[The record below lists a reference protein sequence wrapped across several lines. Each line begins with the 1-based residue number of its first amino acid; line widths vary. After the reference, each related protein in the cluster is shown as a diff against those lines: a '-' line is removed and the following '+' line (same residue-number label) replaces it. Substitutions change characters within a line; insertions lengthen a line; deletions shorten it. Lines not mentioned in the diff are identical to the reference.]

1 MSRRLPG
8 WRRGATIAT
17 VVALLAPALL
27 PAQST
32 DPDLAAGL
40 RQVSEGDFEGAIAT
54 LDAAARRLAVD
65 PRRKAEVLEAYVHLG
80 VALVALDQR
89 GAARERFRLAL
100 GLDPQLTLRPD
111 RHSPK
116 VIAVFEEARR
126 EAEAANRTTSAN
138 AGKPQRG
145 GGASKAAL
153 IILGAG
159 GAAAGGIALARRSP
173 TSGGPPATLVS
184 FTGARFGTPV
194 LGCPNGAVN
203 LLLPLNILVD
213 AVGGSAPTSIGA
225 VTAVL
230 IVVDSP
236 AGPGEVGFASNAPA
250 TVSPAT
256 VPAGAS
262 TTLRVDTTLLCSNG
276 AGDDAR
282 YNEWTGRLTLPTSA
296 GVYTLETADRLRV
309 IIP

>member
-1 MSRRLPG
+1 MSKRPPG
-8 WRRGATIAT
+8 WRRGVTIAT

-40 RQVSEGDFEGAIAT
+40 RQVTEGDFEGAIAT
-54 LDAAARRLAVD
+54 LDAAARRLAAD

-80 VALVALDQR
+80 IALVALDQR

-100 GLDPQLTLRPD
+100 ALDPQLTLSPD
-111 RHSPK
+111 RYSPK
-116 VIAVFEEARR
+116 VIAVLDETRR
-126 EAEAANRTTSAN
+126 EAEAAKRA
-138 AGKPQRG
+138 AGPSPAKPQKR

-153 IILGAG
+153 VVLGLG
-159 GAAAGGIALARRSP
+159 GAVAGGIAIAHRSQ
-173 TSGGPPATLVS
+173 TNGRPPVTPIT

-194 LGCPNGAVN
+194 LGCPDGAVN

-213 AVGGSAPTSIGA
+213 AVGGSTPTSIGA
-225 VTAVL
+225 VSAVL
-230 IVVDSP
+230 IIVSSP

-256 VPAGAS
+256 VPAGTN

-276 AGDDAR
+276 AADDAR
-282 YNEWTGRLTLPTSA
+282 FNEWTGRLTLQTSA
-296 GVYTLETADRLRV
+296 GLFTLETADRLRV
-309 IIP
+309 NIP